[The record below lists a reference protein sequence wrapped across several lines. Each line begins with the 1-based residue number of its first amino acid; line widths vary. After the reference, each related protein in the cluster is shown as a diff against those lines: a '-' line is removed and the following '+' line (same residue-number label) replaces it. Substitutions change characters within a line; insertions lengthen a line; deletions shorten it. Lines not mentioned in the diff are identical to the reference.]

1 MLEQSLAQPSSLGPS
16 YAVINSLND
25 RGHTCISSP
34 LPRHSI
40 TASEN
45 RKYYHVLRKSVTSGT
60 FSEAKLYILYQTEE
74 ENQEKCAQ
82 NLSPKSFGD
91 SLQSWYAIRE
101 AVARNFPT
109 LYEIWCLIE
118 LSHIVK
124 EKQNPSGC
132 FYNIWQLRG
141 RSL

>member
-34 LPRHSI
+34 LPRNSI

-45 RKYYHVLRKSVTSGT
+45 RKYYHVLRKSVTSDT

-82 NLSPKSFGD
+82 NLSAIHYTVGMQFG
-91 SLQSWYAIRE
+91 
-101 AVARNFPT
+101 
-109 LYEIWCLIE
+109 
-118 LSHIVK
+118 
-124 EKQNPSGC
+124 KQLLVT
-132 FYNIWQLRG
+132 FLRYTRYG
-141 RSL
+141 A